1 MNATALERYSDY
13 LQTLSQQR
21 LSELEQFVTPDVRF
35 KDPFNDC
42 LGIANMRQV
51 LSHMYETFED
61 VSFKVST
68 QAAGSENGFLA
79 WHFTAGFR
87 GKELAFDGVS
97 HLVFADDELVSS
109 HVDHWD
115 AARAFYE
122 TLPVIGWPLTFLRR
136 RIAVD

>member
-1 MNATALERYSDY
+1 MSVTPLNRYSDY
-13 LQTLSQQR
+13 LQTLSRQR
-21 LSELEQFVTPDVRF
+21 LSELDQYVTPDVRF

-42 LGIANMRQV
+42 LGIANMQQV

-61 VSFKVST
+61 VRFSVSS
-68 QAAGSENGFLA
+68 QATGSGDAFLS

-87 GKELAFDGVS
+87 SKQLAFDGVS
-97 HLVFADDELVSS
+97 HLVFADDGLVSS

-136 RIAVD
+136 RIAVE